1 MKNPIIAVV
10 VSAGQKF
17 CIAEHGGNKY
27 FLHNQQGPV
36 GFVTDDAGKSM
47 FDRSNWPDRQV
58 VPGSHVILVPGMYDK
73 VYDTHRVEVWGLVAD
88 AKATENAHK
97 RLPVYVIQ
105 QRQRIVTSG
114 KLGSWANPIEV
125 FRGTLPQMMAQ
136 SQRDGRRTS
145 NQDKFAP
152 RYMTTGVV
160 AETVFYVVEGVTL
173 NACLD
178 PRPFPKSGSIYRAV
192 RTILGVKPK
201 VIAQGT
207 VGEIAYEY
215 PRLASGNDHLR
226 SGCGADIVWQKLDG
240 ETWSECEDPREI
252 EKAEKA
258 PGLEDLKSLDLAGH
272 FGGTPSTAG
281 VAEKKN
287 ERVPAGK

>member
-1 MKNPIIAVV
+1 MKTPITAVI

-27 FLHNQQGPV
+27 FLHSQTGPV
-36 GFVTDDAGKSM
+36 GFVTDDAGKSV

-58 VPGSHVILVPGMYDK
+58 VVGSHVTLVPGTFDHQHK
-73 VYDTHRVEVWGLVAD
+73 THSVEVWGLIAD
-88 AKATENAHK
+88 AKAAESAHK
-97 RLPVYVIQ
+97 RLPVYVVQ
-105 QRQRIVTSG
+105 QRQRVVIGG

-125 FRGTLPQMMAQ
+125 FRGTLPQMMSQ
-136 SQRDGRRTS
+136 SLRDGRRTS
-145 NQDKFAP
+145 SQDKFAP

-160 AETVFYVVEGVTL
+160 AETMFYGVEGVTL

-192 RTILGVKPK
+192 RAMLGIRPK
-201 VIAQGT
+201 AVAQGT

-226 SGCGADIVWQKLDG
+226 SGCGAEIIWQKLDG

-258 PGLEDLKSLDLAGH
+258 PGLEDLKVLDLTGH
-272 FGGTPSTAG
+272 FGGKPSSAGVMKVVEMTAG
-281 VAEKKN
+281 K
-287 ERVPAGK
+287 